1 MFFSPFDSRRLF
13 GPRKKS
19 WFLESTRAGFCY
31 FLNLKKEVG
40 CCWRRVLSSWDICFL
55 KSEKDSTHRLF
66 FPINRSSW
74 TGQLSFLHFYV
85 PFYAL
90 LLNLV
95 ELSINCARFHK
106 QTTYWSSKNKFNNI
120 LTKQQISWNQ
130 GSIQS
135 IFYTFPL
142 VYCHDWIRKMN
153 LVRFRVLIKI
163 LNTSLYFFEHRL
175 KRTQT
180 DSKPFASPSPP
191 FINPFTFFFHF
202 SNHFL

>member
-1 MFFSPFDSRRLF
+1 MFFFSVRFETLVWSKEEKLVSWIYTCRVLLF
-13 GPRKKS
+13 SEFK
-19 WFLESTRAGFCY
+19 
-31 FLNLKKEVG
+31 KKEVG
-40 CCWRRVLSSWDICFL
+40 CCWRRVLSSSDICFL

-153 LVRFRVLIKI
+153 LVKFKVLIKI
-163 LNTSLYFFEHRL
+163 
-175 KRTQT
+175 
-180 DSKPFASPSPP
+180 
-191 FINPFTFFFHF
+191 
-202 SNHFL
+202 